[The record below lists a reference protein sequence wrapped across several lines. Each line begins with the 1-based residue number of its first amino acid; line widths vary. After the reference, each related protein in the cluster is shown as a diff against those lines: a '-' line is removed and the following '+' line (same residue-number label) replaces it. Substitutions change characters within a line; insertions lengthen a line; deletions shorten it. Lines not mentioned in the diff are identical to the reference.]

1 MDEQR
6 GFVPKVRVR
15 VLDESDIRQI
25 HAATL
30 EVLERTGVSITAEE
44 GRDILLR
51 AGAKEGEKTAIR
63 IPPKLVERALESA
76 PSSVVLSNR
85 LGEECCF
92 LEGYTTSFGTGSDCP
107 FILDHETGKRRPCTY
122 DDVGAGALVCDSLE
136 EIDFVMPVGI
146 ISDRPTGVADAY
158 AVEATMLNT
167 VKPVVFTA
175 HNKNTFQASIELA
188 AAVAGG
194 MEKLQENPFICL
206 YAEPTSPLRHM
217 PEATEKLIHAARTK
231 IPVVFTPCPIMGA
244 SAPATGAGALVQGN
258 AETLSGLVIHQLVQP
273 GAPFI
278 YGGVMLHLDMSTT
291 IAPYGAPEMHKHC
304 AALTDIAHHY
314 QLPMFGTCGCS
325 DAKRVD
331 AQAGLEVGFSTL
343 MATLNGQNLIHDV
356 GFLESALITSF
367 EMYLLTAE
375 AIGMA
380 KHIAGGVAVSQDTLA
395 VDVIASVG
403 QFGDFLTHQH
413 TLDFFRKEFYFP
425 KLLDRTN
432 YSGWLRLGGK
442 TIDVR
447 LKEKVD
453 DILAAHEPVPVDPR
467 ARKQMTKILEQ
478 AEALV

>member
-1 MDEQR
+1 MEGPR

-15 VLDESDIRQI
+15 VLDQDDISQI

-30 EVLERTGVSITAEE
+30 EVLERTGVSISAPE
-44 GRDILLR
+44 GRDILLK
-51 AGAKEGEKTAIR
+51 AGATEGEKTAIR
-63 IPPKLVERALESA
+63 IPPRLVEGALETA

-85 LGEECCF
+85 LGEGTCF
-92 LEGYTTSFGTGSDCP
+92 LEGHTTSFGTGSDCP
-107 FILDHETGKRRPCTY
+107 FILDRDTGKRRQCTY
-122 DDVGAGALVCDSLE
+122 EDVAAGALVCDSLE
-136 EIDFVMPVGI
+136 HIDFVMPVGI
-146 ISDRPTGVADAY
+146 VSDRPTEVADAY

-175 HNKNTFQASIELA
+175 HNKNTFSASVDLA

-194 MEKLQENPFICL
+194 MEKLQEKPFICL
-206 YAEPTSPLRHM
+206 YAEPTSPLRHT
-217 PEATEKLIHAARTK
+217 PEATDKLIHAARLR

-278 YGGVMLHLDMSTT
+278 CGGVMLSLDMSTA
-291 IAPYGAPEMHKHC
+291 IAPYGAPELHKHC

-314 QLPMFGTCGCS
+314 RLPMFGTCGCS

-343 MATLNGQNLIHDV
+343 MATLAGQNLIHDI

-367 EMYLLTAE
+367 EMYLLADE

-380 KHIAGGVAVSQDTLA
+380 KWIAGGVVVDGDTLA
-395 VDVIASVG
+395 VDAIDSVAP
-403 QFGDFLTHQH
+403 FGDYLMHQH

-425 KLLDRTN
+425 KFLDRTN
-432 YSGWLRLGGK
+432 YAGWERLGAK

-453 DILAAHEPVPVDPR
+453 SILTTHKPVPVEPR
-467 ARKQMTKILEQ
+467 VRQRMAEILRQ
-478 AEALV
+478 AEASA

>member
-1 MDEQR
+1 MEGPR

-15 VLDESDIRQI
+15 VLDQDDISQI

-30 EVLERTGVSITAEE
+30 EVLERTGVSITAPE
-44 GRDILLR
+44 GRDILLK
-51 AGAKEGEKTAIR
+51 AGATEGEKTVIR
-63 IPPKLVERALESA
+63 IPPRLVEGALETA

-85 LGEECCF
+85 LGEGTCF
-92 LEGYTTSFGTGSDCP
+92 LEGHTTSFGTGSDCP
-107 FILDHETGKRRPCTY
+107 FILDRDTGKRRQCTY
-122 DDVGAGALVCDSLE
+122 EDVAAGALVCDSLE
-136 EIDFVMPVGI
+136 HIDFVMPVGI
-146 ISDRPTGVADAY
+146 VSDRPTKLADAY

-175 HNKNTFQASIELA
+175 HTKNTFQASVDLA

-194 MEKLQENPFICL
+194 MERLQENPFICL

-217 PEATEKLIHAARTK
+217 PEATDKLIHAARLR

-278 YGGVMLHLDMSTT
+278 YGGVMLSLDMSTA
-291 IAPYGAPEMHKHC
+291 IAPYGGPELHKHC

-314 QLPMFGTCGCS
+314 RLPMFGTCGCS

-343 MATLNGQNLIHDV
+343 MATLAGQNLIHDV

-367 EMYLLTAE
+367 EMYLLADE

-380 KHIAGGVAVSQDTLA
+380 KWIAGGVVVDGDTLA
-395 VDVIASVG
+395 VDTIDSVAP
-403 QFGDFLTHQH
+403 FGDYLMHQH

-425 KLLDRTN
+425 KVLDRTN
-432 YSGWLRLGGK
+432 YAGWERLGAK

-453 DILAAHEPVPVDPR
+453 SILATHKAVPVEPR
-467 ARKQMTKILEQ
+467 VRQRMAEILRQ
-478 AEALV
+478 AEASA